1 MVFPTPMQKV
11 KVWGPAVGMN
21 LSSRGYWIE
30 ADGKWMGSTV
40 VVRPGRKPTLLQEFP
55 MDDAR
60 REDDYEMTS
69 H

>member
-1 MVFPTPMQKV
+1 
-11 KVWGPAVGMN
+11 
-21 LSSRGYWIE
+21 
-30 ADGKWMGSTV
+30 MGSGWDQQWLFDL
-40 VVRPGRKPTLLQEFP
+40 GRKPTLLQEFP

>member
-21 LSSRGYWIE
+21 R
-30 ADGKWMGSTV
+30 KWMGSTV

-69 H
+69 D